1 MSAINANP
9 TSSEGS
15 RKSSHCNNMSGKNQ
29 YKNRPA
35 PDDPRVSELLR
46 DYHCKGITDKT
57 QVRKLLLEEHGVILS
72 ESSISRRKRKLG
84 LKASHLT
91 TLELN
96 VTVKRQLILDQ
107 MAKDPKGRLGARMVK
122 QGILRDGGIHLTRDY
137 IREEMMK
144 LDPAAHAARGPAHVK
159 AKRQRKHLA
168 APDSLISGSIEPSEV
183 HTNLSFTPS
192 STQAVPLDLP
202 SASIPIFQLRP
213 TPLSPVLHSA
223 VMDVDEDSDS
233 SGIDSH
239 INSSHAEIPHQPN
252 ILPSNPHPP
261 PRPFHAVTPSITV
274 ALGILRD
281 IAPQMGALTRIL
293 DSLNIDEEVLDA
305 QAHSLVAGGMEA
317 AALLERQLARVA
329 SRTYRP

>member
-1 MSAINANP
+1 
-9 TSSEGS
+9 
-15 RKSSHCNNMSGKNQ
+15 
-29 YKNRPA
+29 
-35 PDDPRVSELLR
+35 
-46 DYHCKGITDKT
+46 
-57 QVRKLLLEEHGVILS
+57 

-96 VTVKRQLILDQ
+96 VTVKRQPIPHQ
-107 MAKDPKGRLGARMVK
+107 MAKDPKGRL
-122 QGILRDGGIHLTRDY
+122 GIHLTRDY

-159 AKRQRKHLA
+159 AKRQRKQLA
-168 APDSLISGSIEPSEV
+168 APDSLTPGSIELSEV
-183 HTNLSFTPS
+183 HPNLSF
-192 STQAVPLDLP
+192 
-202 SASIPIFQLRP
+202 IPI
-213 TPLSPVLHSA
+213 
-223 VMDVDEDSDS
+223 MDVGEDSDS

-239 INSSHAEIPHQPN
+239 INSSHAEILDRPN
-252 ILPSNPHPP
+252 ILPSNNSYPVPEADPHPA

-305 QAHSLVAGGMEA
+305 QAHSLVAGVMDA